1 MPEVEENPLSAISAG
16 IPDRDA
22 LKQIDTDQPVYD
34 C

>member
-1 MPEVEENPLSAISAG
+1 MPGVEENPLQMIGAG